1 MRLPPAR
8 ATIAI
13 AAITALAWVAA
24 VLAGQGDRIAMLA
37 GFIPA
42 RVSGTLD
49 IAGAAPVWLTPLSA
63 TLVHAGLW
71 HVGFNLLM
79 IVFCGRLVEASV
91 GPGGVIVAYL
101 VGAYVACAAQYAVG
115 PHSPI
120 PMIGASGAGS
130 ALIGAYALLY
140 SPRRMKGWG
149 PFSGQFLQV
158 LWLAVAWI
166 GIQLL
171 LDFAS
176 GDAPGM
182 PEGALIAAPAQVGGV
197 LAGLAL
203 ARPLLLFRYRRA

>member
-13 AAITALAWVAA
+13 AAITALAWAAA
-24 VLAGQGDRIAMLA
+24 VVAGQTDRIAMLA

-42 RVSGTLD
+42 RVDGLD
-49 IAGAAPVWLTPLSA
+49 VTGAAPVWLTPLSA
-63 TLVHAGLW
+63 TLVHAGIW
-71 HVGFNLLM
+71 HIGFNLLM

-101 VGAYVACAAQYAVG
+101 VGAYVACAAQYVVA
-115 PHSPI
+115 PHSGI

-130 ALIGAYALLY
+130 ALIGAYSLLY
-140 SPRRMKGWG
+140 SNRRMNGWG
-149 PFSGQFLQV
+149 PFSGQFLQII
-158 LWLAVAWI
+158 WLAVAWI

-176 GDAPGM
+176 GDVPGM
-182 PEGALIAAPAQVGGV
+182 PQGALIAAPAHVGGF

-203 ARPLLLFRYRRA
+203 ARPLLLFRYRDA

>member
-13 AAITALAWVAA
+13 AAITGLAWAAAVAA
-24 VLAGQGDRIAMLA
+24 GQADRIVLIA

-42 RVSGTLD
+42 RISEAVVV
-49 IAGAAPVWLTPLSA
+49 AGAAPVWLTPLTA

-79 IVFCGRLVEASV
+79 IVFCGRLVEASI
-91 GPGGVIVAYL
+91 GPIGVILIYL
-101 VGAYVACAAQYAVG
+101 IGAYVSAAAQFAVA
-115 PHSPI
+115 PHAI
-120 PMIGASGAGS
+120 VPMIGASGAGS

-140 SPRRMKGWG
+140 SRRRSEAWG
-149 PFSGQFLQV
+149 PIPGQAIQI
-158 LWLAVAWI
+158 LWLAAGWI

-171 LDFAS
+171 LDFATAQ
-176 GDAPGM
+176 GPG
-182 PEGALIAAPAQVGGV
+182 GALIAAPAHVGGF

-203 ARPLLLFRYRRA
+203 ARPLLLFRYRKA

>member
-13 AAITALAWVAA
+13 AAVTALAWVAA
-24 VLAGQGDRIAMLA
+24 VLAGQTDRIAMLA

-42 RVSGTLD
+42 RVGGLQ
-49 IAGAAPVWLTPLSA
+49 IEGAAPVWLTPLSC
-63 TLVHAGLW
+63 TLVHAGIW
-71 HVGFNLLM
+71 HVALNLLM

-101 VGAYVACAAQYAVG
+101 VGAYVACAAQYAVA
-115 PHSPI
+115 PHSGI
-120 PMIGASGAGS
+120 PMVGASGAGS

-140 SPRRMKGWG
+140 SRRRAAGWG
-149 PFSGQFLQV
+149 PFSGQFLQI

-171 LDFAS
+171 MNFAS
-176 GDAPGM
+176 GDVPGM
-182 PEGALIAAPAQVGGV
+182 PNGALIAAPAHVGGF

-203 ARPLLLFRYRRA
+203 ARPLLLFRYRDA